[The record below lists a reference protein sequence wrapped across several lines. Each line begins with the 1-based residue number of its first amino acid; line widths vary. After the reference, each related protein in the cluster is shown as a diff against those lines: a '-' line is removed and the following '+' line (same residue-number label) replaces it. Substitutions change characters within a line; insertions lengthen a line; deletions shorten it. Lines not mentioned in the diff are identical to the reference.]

1 MERLIKPKTFQNG
14 VTVEIKTQPG
24 QEPGQVEV
32 YLCMSGGPL
41 APILQ
46 ALQMTSLDLRSDSDD
61 CIALANLLGL
71 VPQVLRRT
79 A

>member
-14 VTVEIKTQPG
+14 VTVEIKTQVSAEG
-24 QEPGQVEV
+24 ATEV
-32 YLCMSGGPL
+32 YLCMTGGPL

-46 ALQMTSLDLRSDSDD
+46 ALSLPSLDLRSDSED
-61 CIALANLLGL
+61 CIALAALLSL